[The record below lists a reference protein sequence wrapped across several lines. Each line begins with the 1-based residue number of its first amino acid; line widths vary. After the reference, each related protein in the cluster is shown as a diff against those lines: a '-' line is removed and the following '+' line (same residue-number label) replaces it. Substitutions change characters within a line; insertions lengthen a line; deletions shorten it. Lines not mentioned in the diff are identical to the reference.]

1 MTASSGEVERK
12 ALDLGRH
19 VYGFAA
25 FAFGAIDLAWHDFN
39 DWQQLR
45 TLWSAPHGAAL
56 LYIAA
61 SAQVLGGIA
70 LQWRRSA
77 RWGAVVLGLVYLS
90 FAGRWVPRIVA
101 EPTIYDRWGNLF
113 EQLSLVSAALI
124 VYASAAP
131 GSLGSSAVRQI
142 GRYLF
147 AVCVISFT
155 LEQYVYLT
163 GTAGFVP
170 KWLPPGQMFWAVTTT
185 IALALA
191 AVSLLCGRLAIP
203 ASRWLTAM
211 FMIFG
216 LLVWLPRLLA
226 DPHDHTNWGGNAQNL
241 AITGA
246 AWIVADLLSRTH
258 AAAVARRA

>member
-1 MTASSGEVERK
+1 MTATSGELAAK
-12 ALDLGRH
+12 ASDLGRH

-25 FAFGAIDLAWHDFN
+25 FAFGVMDLAWHDIN

-56 LYIAA
+56 LYTAA

-77 RWGAVVLGLVYLS
+77 RWGAVVLGLVYLF
-90 FAGRWVPRIVA
+90 FAWRWVPRIVA

-113 EQLSLVSAALI
+113 EQLSLVAAALI

-131 GSLGSSAVRQI
+131 GSLRSSTVWLI

-147 AVCVISFT
+147 AVCVVSFT
-155 LEQYVYLT
+155 LEQSVYLS
-163 GTAGFVP
+163 GTAGLVP
-170 KWLPPGQMFWAVTTT
+170 KWLPPGPMFWAVTTT
-185 IALALA
+185 SALALA
-191 AVSLLCGRLAIP
+191 AVSLLSGRLVIP
-203 ASRWLTAM
+203 ASRLLTAM
-211 FMIFG
+211 FVIFG
-216 LLVWLPRLLA
+216 LLVWLPRVLS

-258 AAAVARRA
+258 PASVLRRA